1 MQWGLRK
8 LKQSSAYNVKLSYQN
23 FVSAHRLRGKW
34 WAVKKKLSVIAKK
47 ETTAR
52 ETLDRIVEEDNRA
65 KKSEKPNHYIL
76 TH

>member
-1 MQWGLRK
+1 MVG
-8 LKQSSAYNVKLSYQN
+8 S
-23 FVSAHRLRGKW
+23 
-34 WAVKKKLSVIAKK
+34 KKKLSVIAKK

-52 ETLDRIVEEDNRA
+52 ETVDRIVEEDNRA